1 MGRPADEGIAR
12 SNMLV
17 VKLSDDDNDQLLKLV
32 QESKMNK
39 SELIRK
45 ALKILFCKVS
55 QVRKRTN
62 DDFTKKLT
70 KLSDFSPENIIRIGN
85 AFQEKLVRELELELN
100 NMAFQELSKHT
111 KKEADKMEKAAKE
124 KKPEADK

>member
-45 ALKILFCKVS
+45 ALKIMFCKVAE
-55 QVRKRTN
+55 VRKRSKEE
-62 DDFTKKLT
+62 FSQKFKKI
-70 KLSDFSPENIIRIGN
+70 SDLSPENIIRLGN
-85 AFQEKLVRELELELN
+85 AFQEKMVNELETEFN
-100 NMAFQELSKHT
+100 KMAFQELSKHAS
-111 KKEADKMEKAAKE
+111 KEAEKIEKAAKA
-124 KKPEADK
+124 KKQKADK

>member
-17 VKLSDDDNDQLLKLV
+17 VKLSDDDNDQLVKLV

-45 ALKILFCKVS
+45 ALKILFCKVAE
-55 QVRKRTN
+55 VRKRSK
-62 DDFTKKLT
+62 DEFSQKIKKI
-70 KLSDFSPENIIRIGN
+70 SDLSPENIIRLGN
-85 AFQEKLVRELELELN
+85 AFQEKMVHELEAEFN
-100 NMAFQELSKHT
+100 KMAFQELSKHT
-111 KKEADKMEKAAKE
+111 SKEAEKTENAAKA
-124 KKPEADK
+124 KKQKADK